1 MATLRWAGGS
11 AAVRQIS
18 TLTPGGTI
26 EADDVF
32 NVILTDEAGTT
43 QTEAVTAGGTTV
55 AAVCDAIV
63 AACTASTNTLFKRLN
78 FVDSTSHVTV
88 SARFAGVPFYLSET
102 TTEAG
107 GGGQD
112 NQTFVAE
119 TTTANQG
126 PNDFNTLAN
135 WVESDGTAP
144 SAVPAT
150 NDTVLFTAGNHDL
163 LYGLD
168 NGSISLHSLRVSKGY
183 SGNIGQVTYPLE
195 IKVDSNTPDGSGNIE
210 PFLVLGGNSRRIRL
224 EGAYTNVLVTKN
236 LGSIFLTTR
245 TTETLQFIG
254 DEVGGRI
261 EIDGGGM
268 SGGKQQIRQIGVNP
282 GLYTKIA
289 ANFAGVKTVRIDSGY
304 LETKSKLTQDTD
316 GTDVIFING
325 GTVCFK
331 DSAQHPG
338 GTEITNGE
346 MVWES
351 DQDIGTN
358 DTTFLDIFG
367 GRVDVSRHTKVGN
380 LTVRSATVFAGELD
394 ISSDQ
399 PVALD
404 NQQDTGA
411 VTYAGQI
418 RTSKAH
424 AQQTGTSGA
433 NFASNVGSVR

>member
-1 MATLRWAGGS
+1 MATLRWAGGA
-11 AAVRQIS
+11 AAVRQIA

-32 NVILTDEAGTT
+32 NVILTDESNVS

-63 AACTASTNTLFKRLN
+63 AQCAASTQSLFKKVQ
-78 FVDSTSHVTV
+78 FTDSTSHVTV
-88 SARFAGVPFYLSET
+88 SARVAGVPFYLSET

-112 NQTFVAE
+112 NQTFAAVV
-119 TTTANQG
+119 TTANQG
-126 PNDFNTLAN
+126 PNDFNTLDN

-144 SAVPAT
+144 SAVPASH
-150 NDTVLFTAGNHDL
+150 DEVLFTGGNHDL
-163 LYGLD
+163 LYGLY
-168 NGSISLHSLRVSKGY
+168 NTTINLASLRVSKGY
-183 SGNIGQVTYPLE
+183 SGNIGLDDHPLDIQVKST
-195 IKVDSNTPDGSGNIE
+195 TPGGSGNIE
-210 PFLVLGGNSRRIRL
+210 PFVVLGGNSRRIVL
-224 EGAYTNVLVTKN
+224 KVAATNVLITKN
-236 LGSIFLTTR
+236 LGTIKLTQR
-245 TTETLQFIG
+245 DGETLQLIG
-254 DEVGGRI
+254 PEVGGRV

-282 GLYTKIA
+282 SLYTKIA
-289 ANFAGVKTVRIDSGY
+289 ANFANVKTARIDSGY

-316 GTDVIFING
+316 GTDVLFING

-338 GTEITNGE
+338 GTEVTAGE
-346 MVWES
+346 LVWES

-367 GRVDVSRHTKVGN
+367 GRVDVSKHTKVGD
-380 LTVRSATVFAGELD
+380 LTIRSATVFAGELD

-399 PVALD
+399 PVVLD
-404 NQQDTGA
+404 NEQDTGA
-411 VTYAGQI
+411 ITYAGQI
-418 RTSKAH
+418 LTAKAH

-433 NFASNVGSVR
+433 KFVSNVGSVR